1 MRLLPLIGATYFM
14 VAGGPYG
21 LEDIIGDAGYGR
33 ALLLLLVIPLIWSLP
48 TSLMVGELA
57 SALPQEG
64 GYYCWVRR
72 ALGGF
77 WGFQEAW
84 LSLAASIFDMAIY
97 PVIFV
102 LYLSRVA
109 PNLTVGY
116 RGTLWAL
123 AVVLVCALWN
133 LRGARVVGESSVAMF
148 VVLLAPFVVLV
159 CVGFWK
165 GLFAPSHLLT
175 GHNIAAPALRLGD
188 RLHRGLTLLRAP
200 IAAPSFAGAV
210 SVALWNYMGWDNAST
225 VAQEV
230 EAPQR
235 NYPRAMLIS
244 AALVAATYIVPLAAV
259 ALAGVPAEQFSTGA
273 WTDAARSIVG
283 PWLAFAV
290 VLGGM
295 LNGAG
300 MFNALMM
307 SYARVP
313 YALATDGLL
322 PQFLTCTTSASPN
335 RAPVPWASVL
345 VCAVAWALALRLSFE
360 RLISIDLVL
369 YGASLLLEFVA
380 LVVLRLR
387 EPSLARPFRIPGGLP
402 AAVFAGVGPAALIA
416 FALYAARD
424 ERVGPLPALTFAAL
438 VAAAGPLAYLL
449 ARLSTSRRLPEM
461 KMPPSPQS
469 N

>member
-21 LEDIIGDAGYGR
+21 LEDILGDAGYGR
-33 ALLLLLVIPLIWSLP
+33 ALLLLLVIPIIWSLP

-102 LYLSRVA
+102 LYLSRLA
-109 PNLTVGY
+109 PSLTSGY

-123 AVVLVCALWN
+123 AIVLLCTLWN

-159 CVGFWK
+159 CVGLWK
-165 GLFAPSHLLT
+165 ALFAQTPMLASHDVAAHALT
-175 GHNIAAPALRLGD
+175 FGD
-188 RLHRGLTLLRAP
+188 RLRRSGTLLRAP
-200 IAAPSFAGAV
+200 VAAPSLAGAI
-210 SVALWNYMGWDNAST
+210 SVTLWNYMGWDNAST

-230 EAPQR
+230 ENPQR

-259 ALAGVPAEQFSTGA
+259 GLAGIPADQFSTGA
-273 WTDAARSIVG
+273 WTDAARSLGG
-283 PWLAFAV
+283 PGLFGAGLALAV
-290 VLGGM
+290 VIGGM

-307 SYARVP
+307 SYARIP
-313 YALATDGLL
+313 YALAADGLL
-322 PQFLTCTTSASPN
+322 PGFLTRTTPASPS

-387 EPSLARPFRIPGGLP
+387 EPSLARPFRIPGGVP
-402 AAVFAGVGPAALIA
+402 AAILAGVGPAALIA

-424 ERVGPLPALTFAAL
+424 ERVGPLPALAFAAL

-449 ARLSTSRRLPEM
+449 ARLSVSHRTS
-461 KMPPSPQS
+461 S
-469 N
+469 